1 MAGFCCYGRI
11 SERILV
17 IRMWQKQGG
26 HVFRVE
32 ICEMRHLRESRAWLP
47 DSPRLPVGASPWSFS
62 SFWSDEEYR
71 IFWVVVFCKGEGEA
85 RRVRWFL
92 ARIVWPGWSHGTDCI
107 LLQSF
112 GPKHPL
118 NVYRAKSD
126 KNFLLPVY
134 NMTPGSHTF
143 GDSRELSFPLL
154 LFHFGNAG
162 WKRLFFCC
170 SSDATWHH

>member
-1 MAGFCCYGRI
+1 MRNTGFFELL
-11 SERILV
+11 SFAKERERLEGLGDS
-17 IRMWQKQGG
+17 WQG
-26 HVFRVE
+26 
-32 ICEMRHLRESRAWLP
+32 L
-47 DSPRLPVGASPWSFS
+47 
-62 SFWSDEEYR
+62 SDLD
-71 IFWVVVFCKGEGEA
+71 EA
-85 RRVRWFL
+85 TV
-92 ARIVWPGWSHGTDCI
+92 PTCI

-134 NMTPGSHTF
+134 YMTPGSHTF

-162 WKRLFFCC
+162 
-170 SSDATWHH
+170 